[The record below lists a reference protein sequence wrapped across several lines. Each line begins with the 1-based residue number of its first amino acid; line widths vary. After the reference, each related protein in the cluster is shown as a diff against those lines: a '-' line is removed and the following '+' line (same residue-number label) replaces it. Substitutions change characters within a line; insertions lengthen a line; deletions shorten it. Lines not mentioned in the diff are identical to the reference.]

1 MVWAVMSDPLGLSV
15 GTTNLVAARVG
26 NQPVTRRSVLTLPNS
41 TQTINGFVER
51 VGDRVPLVTPDG
63 KSYHAEQLLVSALEA
78 MVQVGGGAS
87 PDIAIAVPA
96 YWGPS
101 TVWALQSALGGSPTL
116 SQTGE
121 PVRLISDAVAALTAL
136 QANPGISVNGV
147 VALLDFGGS
156 GTSIT
161 LADAA
166 SSFAPIGETMRYP
179 DFSGDLIDQ
188 ALLSHVLDN
197 LGGDVDPAG
206 TAAVG
211 SLTRLRDECQLAK
224 ERLSADTA
232 TQLVIELPGN
242 RADIRVTRNE
252 LQDLI
257 RPSLDGVIAALDE
270 MTGRAGAA
278 PNGLAAIAIVGGGA
292 GIPFVTQRLSEHS
305 RLPVVTTPQ
314 PALNAAVGAA
324 LFAAFGAD
332 AGAEAPTGVS
342 ASTAAADAPT
352 GAASAATDSTAAAAV
367 LDGPLPDEPG
377 SATFRALAWSQEEG
391 GDEPVPYTG
400 ENPYELSA
408 TEMRPSVQYVSAT
421 GPIAETPRRSWPR
434 MASLVIGVA
443 AIIAIVTVGGVAYAL
458 TGASESTK
466 ATEESHVD
474 PPKQP
479 APEPP
484 SPPKQ
489 ESPEPPPPSPPPP
502 PPPPPPSEVT
512 VTSEAPPPPPPSP
525 TWTPT
530 TTEHTTTTRTTT
542 TTPPTTTT
550 TSPTITTTEPT
561 TTTTITTTTTTST
574 TPSMTTSYI
583 RVPFVPVPV
592 PIQVPNTGAP
602 QAPAYEQQPPYYQQQ
617 PPYYQ
622 QQPVYP
628 QSPWG

>member
-1 MVWAVMSDPLGLSV
+1 MWAVMSDPLGLSV

-41 TQTINGFVER
+41 SQTINGFVER

-63 KSYHAEQLLVSALEA
+63 KGYHAEQLLVTALEA
-78 MVQVGGGAS
+78 MVQVGGGPS
-87 PDIAIAVPA
+87 PDITIAIPA

-101 TVWALQSALGGSPTL
+101 TVWALQSALGGSRTL
-116 SQTGE
+116 SRTGE

-136 QANPGISVNGV
+136 QANPGMSANGV
-147 VALLDFGGS
+147 IALLDFGGS

-232 TQLVIELPGN
+232 TQLVIELPGY

-270 MTGRAGAA
+270 MTERAGAA

-314 PALNAAVGAA
+314 PAVNAAVGAA
-324 LFAAFGAD
+324 LFAAFGANAD
-332 AGAEAPTGVS
+332 AEAPTG
-342 ASTAAADAPT
+342 
-352 GAASAATDSTAAAAV
+352 
-367 LDGPLPDEPG
+367 
-377 SATFRALAWSQEEG
+377 
-391 GDEPVPYTG
+391 
-400 ENPYELSA
+400 
-408 TEMRPSVQYVSAT
+408 
-421 GPIAETPRRSWPR
+421 
-434 MASLVIGVA
+434 
-443 AIIAIVTVGGVAYAL
+443 
-458 TGASESTK
+458 
-466 ATEESHVD
+466 
-474 PPKQP
+474 
-479 APEPP
+479 
-484 SPPKQ
+484 
-489 ESPEPPPPSPPPP
+489 SPPPP
-502 PPPPPPSEVT
+502 PTPMRRRVPRPLPLTRPPPQRCSTALFPTNRALRRSARWRGRRRRAA
-512 VTSEAPPPPPPSP
+512 TSRSP
-525 TWTPT
+525 TPAKTHMSYRLP
-530 TTEHTTTTRTTT
+530 RCARR
-542 TTPPTTTT
+542 
-550 TSPTITTTEPT
+550 
-561 TTTTITTTTTTST
+561 ST
-574 TPSMTTSYI
+574 TCLRRGRLPRHRDGRGPGWPRWLSGWPRSSRSSPSAAWHT
-583 RVPFVPVPV
+583 R
-592 PIQVPNTGAP
+592 
-602 QAPAYEQQPPYYQQQ
+602 
-617 PPYYQ
+617 
-622 QQPVYP
+622 
-628 QSPWG
+628 